1 MNTHFSRF
9 RLRSVAAVVASAL
22 AATAAW
28 AVEPFTVRD
37 IRIEGL
43 QRVEP
48 GTVFASMPLRV
59 GETYTDDR
67 GSAAIRALFDLGL
80 FKDVRIDVSGNVLVV
95 IVEERPTIAS
105 VDFSGTKEFE
115 KEALQKALR
124 EIGLADGRPYDKAL
138 ADRAEQELKRQ
149 YITRSLYNVDVVTTV
164 TPIERNRVNLTF
176 TVTEGESA
184 RIKDIRVVGN
194 QAFSESTLLGLFDQ
208 DTGGWLAWY
217 TKSNQYSRTKLNADL
232 EQLRSY
238 YITRGYMEFRI
249 DSTQVAISPDRQD
262 LSITVNITEGPKYVV
277 SGVKLEGNYLGRE
290 EEFKSLVTIKP
301 GEAYN
306 GDQVTETTKAFSDY
320 FSSFGYAFAKVQAK
334 PEIDRQN
341 NRVTLVL
348 QAEPVRRV
356 YVRKVNVAGNN
367 KTRDEVIR
375 REFRQY
381 EASWYDGDRIKL
393 SRERVDRLGYF
404 KEVNVETQ
412 EVPGSPDQVDL
423 TVQVEEKPTGTLQLG
438 AGFSSAEKVSLN
450 FGITQE
456 NVFGSGNYLGLQ
468 VNTSKFNR
476 TISLTTTDPYF
487 TKDGI
492 SRTLSVFHQRTTPYY
507 SQDGDYTLT
516 SEGGSIRFGVPFSE
530 IDTVFFG
537 AGVERYKFETGA
549 SSLLNAADI
558 YDLLNQPT
566 TANYYRYIYARSV
579 PGAYL
584 NYFGCSRGGSNGAYL
599 NAVSNSYA
607 LSCSQ
612 DSVWGIPLTVGW
624 ARDDR
629 DSALVPTRGRLQR
642 ANLEVGV
649 GGDFKY
655 VKTSYQYQ
663 QFIPL
668 SKQYTLAL
676 NADIGAAKAYGGKEF
691 PIFKNF
697 YAGGLGSVRGFEQN
711 SLGPRDSI
719 TQAALGGTKKAVF
732 NIELST
738 PFPGAGNDR
747 TLRLYTFLDAG
758 NVFGDKSCAVAN
770 PFIGLPGETA
780 EQCERRYKAERKFRA
795 SAGIG
800 ISWISPLGPLRLSY
814 AVPIRQQKE
823 VTNPDN
829 PFYPLIPADR
839 VQRVQFQIGTSF

>member
-1 MNTHFSRF
+1 
-9 RLRSVAAVVASAL
+9 
-22 AATAAW
+22 
-28 AVEPFTVRD
+28 
-37 IRIEGL
+37 
-43 QRVEP
+43 
-48 GTVFASMPLRV
+48 
-59 GETYTDDR
+59 
-67 GSAAIRALFDLGL
+67 
-80 FKDVRIDVSGNVLVV
+80 
-95 IVEERPTIAS
+95 
-105 VDFSGTKEFE
+105 
-115 KEALQKALR
+115 
-124 EIGLADGRPYDKAL
+124 
-138 ADRAEQELKRQ
+138 
-149 YITRSLYNVDVVTTV
+149 
-164 TPIERNRVNLTF
+164 
-176 TVTEGESA
+176 
-184 RIKDIRVVGN
+184 
-194 QAFSESTLLGLFDQ
+194 
-208 DTGGWLAWY
+208 
-217 TKSNQYSRTKLNADL
+217 
-232 EQLRSY
+232 
-238 YITRGYMEFRI
+238 
-249 DSTQVAISPDRQD
+249 
-262 LSITVNITEGPKYVV
+262 
-277 SGVKLEGNYLGRE
+277 
-290 EEFKSLVTIKP
+290 
-301 GEAYN
+301 
-306 GDQVTETTKAFSDY
+306 
-320 FSSFGYAFAKVQAK
+320 
-334 PEIDRQN
+334 
-341 NRVTLVL
+341 
-348 QAEPVRRV
+348 
-356 YVRKVNVAGNN
+356 
-367 KTRDEVIR
+367 
-375 REFRQY
+375 
-381 EASWYDGDRIKL
+381 
-393 SRERVDRLGYF
+393 
-404 KEVNVETQ
+404 
-412 EVPGSPDQVDL
+412 
-423 TVQVEEKPTGTLQLG
+423 
-438 AGFSSAEKVSLN
+438 
-450 FGITQE
+450 
-456 NVFGSGNYLGLQ
+456 
-468 VNTSKFNR
+468 
-476 TISLTTTDPYF
+476 
-487 TKDGI
+487 
-492 SRTLSVFHQRTTPYY
+492 
-507 SQDGDYTLT
+507 
-516 SEGGSIRFGVPFSE
+516 
-530 IDTVFFG
+530 VFFG

-549 SSLLNAADI
+549 SSLLNAADV

-584 NYFGCSRGGSNGAYL
+584 NYFGCSRGASGSSYL
-599 NAVSNSYA
+599 NSLSASVA

-711 SLGPRDSI
+711 SLGPRDTI

-780 EQCERRYKAERKFRA
+780 EQCDRRYKAERKFRA

-839 VQRVQFQIGTSF
+839 IQRVQFQIGTSF